1 MNDEKRYEYDGWFPG
16 VEGDDTAYGLFW
28 DSENNYRACIK
39 PMERDEAVELWHSV
53 QEEHAAE
60 VKEGASHVGKYIAIG
75 CGLFIGH
82 KLLSHSGAYGK
93 AKSWVQKKFG
103 KKEDEG
109 IIISEE

>member
-1 MNDEKRYEYDGWFPG
+1 MENEKRYEYDGWFPG
-16 VEGDDTAYGLFW
+16 VEGDDTAYGLFF
-28 DSENNYRACIK
+28 DKEDNYSAHIK
-39 PMERDEAVELWHSV
+39 PMEKDEATELWHSV

-60 VKEGASHVGKYIAIG
+60 VKEGASNVGKYIAIG

-93 AKSWVQKKFG
+93 AKKWVSSKFG
-103 KKEDEG
+103 KKEEEG

>member
-39 PMERDEAVELWHSV
+39 PMEQDEAVELWHSV
-53 QEEHAAE
+53 QEE
-60 VKEGASHVGKYIAIG
+60 GTSHVGKYIAIG

-82 KLLSHSGAYGK
+82 KMLKHAGAYGK
-93 AKSWVQKKFG
+93 AKRWISNKFG